1 MMGSPRRADGW
12 PLAVPVGPLGGAR
25 PWEDTL
31 GVEWGLARE
40 PGKAALRKGVLPH
53 LGGCWRRLHASLRG
67 GCGDGGVGHLSP
79 PCSEINSLVPLRG
92 GSPEETLVWI
102 QGLMV
107 CISPF
112 QKGLGALG
120 EVKPETPLLPQEP
133 LAQGGGRSLPGSAH
147 LTPAL

>member
-53 LGGCWRRLHASLRG
+53 RG
-67 GCGDGGVGHLSP
+67 VFMLPSVMGVAMG
-79 PCSEINSLVPLRG
+79 
-92 GSPEETLVWI
+92 VW
-102 QGLMV
+102 G
-107 CISPF
+107 
-112 QKGLGALG
+112 
-120 EVKPETPLLPQEP
+120 T
-133 LAQGGGRSLPGSAH
+133 SAH
-147 LTPAL
+147 PALK